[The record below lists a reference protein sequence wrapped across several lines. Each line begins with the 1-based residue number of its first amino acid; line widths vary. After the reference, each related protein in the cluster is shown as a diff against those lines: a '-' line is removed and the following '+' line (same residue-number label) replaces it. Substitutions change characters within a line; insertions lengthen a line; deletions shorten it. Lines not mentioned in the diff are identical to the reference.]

1 MLHSGMKI
9 DDREDALRV
18 ARRLA
23 GGKFGDI
30 ADALL
35 AAHLEGIEQARS
47 AFLQGKSSYDISK
60 QLDERSA
67 FIRSQISSEHEDR
80 RRP

>member
-9 DDREDALRV
+9 ADREDALRA

-23 GGKFGDI
+23 ADGKLGDI
-30 ADALL
+30 ADGLL
-35 AAHLEGIEQARS
+35 EAYLGGIEQARS

-67 FIRSQISSEHEDR
+67 FIRSQISNGR
-80 RRP
+80 